1 MGVDILSNKKRESD
15 MKLNYKRT
23 FFIGLAFMSICAFW
37 QLYDYVIQLI
47 LKYTFHFPESLS
59 GVVLAADNVLALFLL
74 PLFGSL
80 SDRVNTRLGR
90 RTPFILAGTAA
101 AAVLMM
107 LIPRAD
113 DTVNLPLFLIAL
125 GLLLVAMSTYRSP
138 AVALMPDLT
147 PKPLRSSANAVI
159 NLMGALGG
167 IFTYL
172 IIMFLLPKIDVNTDT
187 KNGSYTTVFAIIA
200 GFMVLSAIVLVLTI
214 RERKLADA
222 MPKEEEEVPVGTT
235 GAKLS
240 PEVRRSLIFILL
252 SVALW
257 YIAYNALSSAYA
269 RYVLEIWN
277 IDESSGASM
286 MLVATVVATAS
297 YIPVGIISSKLGRK
311 KVILFGV
318 AIMTAAYLAGFFLT
332 SYSPVIYLVMAVI
345 GIGWASINVN
355 SYPMVVEM
363 STGADVGRY
372 TGIYYT
378 FSMAAQIVTPILSGV
393 LIDLFGYRILF
404 PYAVIFSGLA
414 FFTMWQVRHGDSRP
428 EAKKSA
434 LEYLDSDD

>member
-1 MGVDILSNKKRESD
+1 

-23 FFIGLAFMSICAFW
+23 FFIGLAFMSICGFW
-37 QLYDYVIQLI
+37 QLYDYVVPLI

-74 PLFGSL
+74 PFFGSL
-80 SDRVNTRLGR
+80 SDRINTRLGR
-90 RTPFILAGTAA
+90 RTPFILVGTAL
-101 AAVLMM
+101 AAVLM
-107 LIPRAD
+107 LVLPLAD
-113 DTVNLPLFLIAL
+113 SSVNLPLFVVAL
-125 GLLLVAMSTYRSP
+125 GLLLIAMSTYRSP

-159 NLMGALGG
+159 NLMGTVGG
-167 IFTYL
+167 IFALL
-172 IIMFLLPKIDVNTDT
+172 IIKMLPKVNVETGT
-187 KNGSYTTVFAIIA
+187 KDGSYFTVFAIMA
-200 GFMVLSAIVLVLTI
+200 VFMALCALILVLTV

-222 MPKEEEEVPVGTT
+222 MPKEEEEHSGSS
-235 GAKLS
+235 GAKLA
-240 PEVRRSLIFILL
+240 PDVRRSLIFILC

-257 YIAYNALSSAYA
+257 YIAYNALSSAYS

-277 IDESSGASM
+277 VSESSGANM

-318 AIMTAAYLAGFFLT
+318 AIMTAAYLSGFFLT

-363 STGADVGRY
+363 STGSDVGRY

-378 FSMAAQIVTPILSGV
+378 FSMAAQIATPILSGV

-404 PYAVIFSGLA
+404 PYAVLFSALA
-414 FFTMWQVRHGDSRP
+414 FVTMMQVRHGDAKP
-428 EAKKSA
+428 LTKKSA
-434 LEYLDSDD
+434 IEYLDSDD

>member
-1 MGVDILSNKKRESD
+1 

-23 FFIGLAFMSICAFW
+23 FFIGLAFMSICGFW
-37 QLYDYVIQLI
+37 QLYDYVVPLI
-47 LKYTFHFPESLS
+47 LKYTFRFPESLS

-80 SDRVNTRLGR
+80 SDRINTRLGR
-90 RTPFILAGTAA
+90 RTPFILVGTAL
-101 AAVLMM
+101 AAVLM
-107 LIPRAD
+107 LVIPVAD
-113 DTVNLPLFLIAL
+113 DTVNLPLFVVAL
-125 GLLLVAMSTYRSP
+125 GLLLIAMSTYRSP

-159 NLMGALGG
+159 NLMGTVGG
-167 IFTYL
+167 IFALL
-172 IIMFLLPKIDVNTDT
+172 IIKMLPKVNVETGT
-187 KNGSYTTVFAIIA
+187 KDGSYFTVFAIMA
-200 GFMVLSAIVLVLTI
+200 VFMALCALVLVLTV

-222 MPKEEEEVPVGTT
+222 MPKEEEDEQSGST
-235 GAKLS
+235 GAKLA
-240 PEVRRSLIFILL
+240 PDVRRSLIFILC

-257 YIAYNALSSAYA
+257 YIAYNALSSAYS

-277 IDESSGASM
+277 VSESSGANM

-318 AIMTAAYLAGFFLT
+318 AIMTAAYLSGFFLT

-363 STGADVGRY
+363 STGSDVGRY

-378 FSMAAQIVTPILSGV
+378 FSMAAQIATPILSGV

-404 PYAVIFSGLA
+404 PYAVLFSALA
-414 FFTMWQVRHGDSRP
+414 FVTMMQVRHGDAKP
-428 EAKKSA
+428 LAKKSA
-434 LEYLDSDD
+434 IEYLDSDD

>member
-1 MGVDILSNKKRESD
+1 

-37 QLYDYVIQLI
+37 QLYDYVIPLI

-74 PLFGSL
+74 PFFGSL
-80 SDRVNTRLGR
+80 SDRINTRLGR
-90 RTPFILAGTAA
+90 RTPFILVGTAMA
-101 AAVLMM
+101 AILMVV
-107 LIPRAD
+107 IPLAD
-113 DTVNLPLFLIAL
+113 DTVNLPLFVVAL
-125 GLLLVAMSTYRSP
+125 GLLLIAMSTYRSP

-159 NLMGALGG
+159 NLMGTVGG
-167 IFTYL
+167 IFA
-172 IIMFLLPKIDVNTDT
+172 LLVMRMLPALDVETGT
-187 KNGSYTTVFAIIA
+187 KDGSYLTVFIILA
-200 GFMVLSAIVLVLTI
+200 AFMVLSVLILVLTV

-222 MPKEEEEVPVGTT
+222 MPKEEDEDEQPSTT
-235 GAKLS
+235 GAKLA

-257 YIAYNALSSAYA
+257 YIAYNALSSAYS
-269 RYVLEIWN
+269 RYVLEIW
-277 IDESSGASM
+277 DMSESSGANM

-318 AIMTAAYLAGFFLT
+318 AIMSAAYLAGFFLT

-363 STGADVGRY
+363 STGSDVGRY

-378 FSMAAQIVTPILSGV
+378 FSMAAQIFTPILSGI

-404 PYAVIFSGLA
+404 PYAVIFSTLA
-414 FFTMWQVRHGDSRP
+414 LFTMWQVRHGDSRP
-428 EAKKSA
+428 QAKKSA
-434 LEYLDSDD
+434 LEYLDNDD

>member
-1 MGVDILSNKKRESD
+1 

-23 FFIGLAFMSICAFW
+23 FFIGLAFMSICGFW
-37 QLYDYVIQLI
+37 QLYDYVVPLI
-47 LKYTFHFPESLS
+47 LKYTFRFPESLS

-80 SDRVNTRLGR
+80 SDRINTRLGR
-90 RTPFILAGTAA
+90 RTPFILVGTAL
-101 AAVLMM
+101 AAVLM
-107 LIPRAD
+107 LAIPVAD
-113 DTVNLPLFLIAL
+113 DTVNLPLFVIDL
-125 GLLLVAMSTYRSP
+125 GLLLIAMSTYRSP

-159 NLMGALGG
+159 NLMGTVGG
-167 IFTYL
+167 IFAL
-172 IIMFLLPKIDVNTDT
+172 LVIKLLPKVNVETGT
-187 KNGSYTTVFAIIA
+187 KDGSYFTVFAIMA
-200 GFMVLSAIVLVLTI
+200 GFMAISALVLVLTV

-222 MPKEEEEVPVGTT
+222 MPKEDEEENEKNGTA

-240 PEVRRSLIFILL
+240 PEVRRSLIFILI

-257 YIAYNALSSAYA
+257 YIAYNALSSAYSC
-269 RYVLEIWN
+269 YVLEIWN
-277 IDESSGASM
+277 ISESTGANM

-332 SYSPVIYLVMAVI
+332 SYSPVIYAVMAVI

-378 FSMAAQIVTPILSGV
+378 FSMAAQIATPILSGV

-414 FFTMWQVRHGDSRP
+414 LFTMWQVRHGDAKP
-428 EAKKSA
+428 LAKKSA
-434 LEYLDSDD
+434 IEYLDSDD

>member
-1 MGVDILSNKKRESD
+1 

-23 FFIGLAFMSICAFW
+23 FFIGLAFMSICGFW
-37 QLYDYVIQLI
+37 QLYDYVVPLI

-80 SDRVNTRLGR
+80 SDRINTRLGR
-90 RTPFILAGTAA
+90 RTPFILVGTAL
-101 AAVLMM
+101 AAVLM
-107 LIPRAD
+107 LVIPVAD
-113 DTVNLPLFLIAL
+113 DTVNLPLFVVAL
-125 GLLLVAMSTYRSP
+125 GLLLIAMSTYRSP

-159 NLMGALGG
+159 NLMGTVGG
-167 IFTYL
+167 IFALL
-172 IIMFLLPKIDVNTDT
+172 IIKMLPKVNVETGT
-187 KNGSYTTVFAIIA
+187 KDGSYFTVFAIMA
-200 GFMVLSAIVLVLTI
+200 VFMALCALVLVLTI

-222 MPKEEEEVPVGTT
+222 MPKEEEDEQSGSS
-235 GAKLS
+235 GAKLA
-240 PEVRRSLIFILL
+240 PDVRRSLIFILF

-257 YIAYNALSSAYA
+257 YIAYNALSSAYS

-277 IDESSGASM
+277 VSESSGANM

-318 AIMTAAYLAGFFLT
+318 AIMTAAYLSGFFLT

-363 STGADVGRY
+363 STGSDVGRY

-378 FSMAAQIVTPILSGV
+378 FSMAAQIATPILSGV

-404 PYAVIFSGLA
+404 PYAVLFSALA
-414 FFTMWQVRHGDSRP
+414 FVTMMQVRHGDAKP
-428 EAKKSA
+428 LAKKSA
-434 LEYLDSDD
+434 IEYLDSDD

>member
-1 MGVDILSNKKRESD
+1 

-37 QLYDYVIQLI
+37 QLYDYVIPLI

-74 PLFGSL
+74 PFFGSL
-80 SDRVNTRLGR
+80 SDRINTRLGR
-90 RTPFILAGTAA
+90 RTPFILVGTAMA
-101 AAVLMM
+101 AILMVV
-107 LIPRAD
+107 IPLAD
-113 DTVNLPLFLIAL
+113 DTVNLPLFVVAL
-125 GLLLVAMSTYRSP
+125 GLLLIAMSTYRSP

-159 NLMGALGG
+159 NLMGTVGG
-167 IFTYL
+167 IFA
-172 IIMFLLPKIDVNTDT
+172 LLVMRMLPALDVETGT
-187 KNGSYTTVFAIIA
+187 KDGSYLTVFIILA
-200 GFMVLSAIVLVLTI
+200 AFMVLSVLILVLTV

-222 MPKEEEEVPVGTT
+222 MPKEEDEDEQPGTT
-235 GAKLS
+235 GAKLA

-257 YIAYNALSSAYA
+257 YIAYNALSSAYS

-277 IDESSGASM
+277 MSESSGANM

-297 YIPVGIISSKLGRK
+297 YIPVGIISSKMGRK

-318 AIMTAAYLAGFFLT
+318 AIMSAAYLAGFFLT

-363 STGADVGRY
+363 STGSDVGRY

-378 FSMAAQIVTPILSGV
+378 FSMAAQIFTPILSGI

-404 PYAVIFSGLA
+404 PYAVIFSTLA
-414 FFTMWQVRHGDSRP
+414 LFTMWQVRHGDSRP
-428 EAKKSA
+428 QAKKSA
-434 LEYLDSDD
+434 LEYLDNDD

>member
-1 MGVDILSNKKRESD
+1 

-37 QLYDYVIQLI
+37 QLYDYVIPLI

-74 PLFGSL
+74 PFFGSL
-80 SDRVNTRLGR
+80 SDRINTRLGR
-90 RTPFILAGTAA
+90 RTPFILVGTAMA
-101 AAVLMM
+101 AILMVV
-107 LIPRAD
+107 IPLAD
-113 DTVNLPLFLIAL
+113 HTVNLPLFVVAL
-125 GLLLVAMSTYRSP
+125 GLLLIAMSTYRSP

-159 NLMGALGG
+159 NLMGTVGG
-167 IFTYL
+167 IFA
-172 IIMFLLPKIDVNTDT
+172 LLVMRMLPALDVETGT
-187 KNGSYTTVFAIIA
+187 KDGSYLTVFIILA
-200 GFMVLSAIVLVLTI
+200 AFMVLSVLILVLTV

-222 MPKEEEEVPVGTT
+222 MPKEEDEDEQPGTT
-235 GAKLS
+235 GAKLA

-257 YIAYNALSSAYA
+257 YIAYNALSSAYS

-277 IDESSGASM
+277 MSESSGANM

-318 AIMTAAYLAGFFLT
+318 AIMSAAYLTGFFLT

-363 STGADVGRY
+363 STGSDVGRY

-378 FSMAAQIVTPILSGV
+378 FSMAAQIFTPILSGI

-404 PYAVIFSGLA
+404 PYAVIFSTLA
-414 FFTMWQVRHGDSRP
+414 LFTMWQVRHGDSRP
-428 EAKKSA
+428 QAKKSA
-434 LEYLDSDD
+434 LEYLDNDD

>member
-1 MGVDILSNKKRESD
+1 

-37 QLYDYVIQLI
+37 QLYDYVIPLI

-74 PLFGSL
+74 PFFGSL
-80 SDRVNTRLGR
+80 SDRINTRLGR
-90 RTPFILAGTAA
+90 RTPFILVGTAMA
-101 AAVLMM
+101 AILMVV
-107 LIPRAD
+107 IPLAD
-113 DTVNLPLFLIAL
+113 DTVNLPLFVVAL
-125 GLLLVAMSTYRSP
+125 GLLLIAMSTYRSP

-159 NLMGALGG
+159 NLMGTVGG
-167 IFTYL
+167 IFA
-172 IIMFLLPKIDVNTDT
+172 LLVMRMLPALDVETGT
-187 KNGSYTTVFAIIA
+187 KDGSYLTVFIILA
-200 GFMVLSAIVLVLTI
+200 AFMVLSVLILVLTV

-222 MPKEEEEVPVGTT
+222 MPKEEDEDEQPGTT
-235 GAKLS
+235 GAKLA

-257 YIAYNALSSAYA
+257 YIAYNALSSAYS

-277 IDESSGASM
+277 MSESSGANM

-318 AIMTAAYLAGFFLT
+318 AIMSAAYLAGFFLT

-363 STGADVGRY
+363 STGSDVGRY

-378 FSMAAQIVTPILSGV
+378 FSMAAQIFTPILSGI

-404 PYAVIFSGLA
+404 PYAVIFSTLA
-414 FFTMWQVRHGDSRP
+414 LFTMWQVRHGDSRP
-428 EAKKSA
+428 QAKKSA
-434 LEYLDSDD
+434 LEYLDNDD

>member
-1 MGVDILSNKKRESD
+1 

-37 QLYDYVIQLI
+37 QLYDYVIPLI

-74 PLFGSL
+74 PFFGSL
-80 SDRVNTRLGR
+80 SDRINTRLGR
-90 RTPFILAGTAA
+90 RTPFILVGTAMA
-101 AAVLMM
+101 AILMVV
-107 LIPRAD
+107 IPLAD
-113 DTVNLPLFLIAL
+113 ATVNLPLFVVAL
-125 GLLLVAMSTYRSP
+125 GLLLIAMSTYRSP

-159 NLMGALGG
+159 NLMGTVGG
-167 IFTYL
+167 IFA
-172 IIMFLLPKIDVNTDT
+172 LLVMRMLPALDVETGT
-187 KNGSYTTVFAIIA
+187 KDGSYLTVFIILA
-200 GFMVLSAIVLVLTI
+200 AFMVLSVLILVLTV

-222 MPKEEEEVPVGTT
+222 MPKAEDEDEQPGTT
-235 GAKLS
+235 GAKLA

-257 YIAYNALSSAYA
+257 YIAYNALSSAYS
-269 RYVLEIWN
+269 RYVLEIW
-277 IDESSGASM
+277 DMSESSGANM

-318 AIMTAAYLAGFFLT
+318 AIMSAAYLAGFFLT

-363 STGADVGRY
+363 STGSDVGRY

-378 FSMAAQIVTPILSGV
+378 FSMAAQIFTPILSGI

-404 PYAVIFSGLA
+404 PYAVIFSTLA
-414 FFTMWQVRHGDSRP
+414 LFTMWQVRHGDSRP
-428 EAKKSA
+428 QAKKSA
-434 LEYLDSDD
+434 LEYLDNDD

>member
-1 MGVDILSNKKRESD
+1 

-23 FFIGLAFMSICAFW
+23 FFIGLAFMSICVFW
-37 QLYDYVIQLI
+37 QLYDYVVPLI

-80 SDRVNTRLGR
+80 SDRINTRLGR
-90 RTPFILAGTAA
+90 RTPFILVGTAL
-101 AAVLMM
+101 AAVLM
-107 LIPRAD
+107 LVIPVAD
-113 DTVNLPLFLIAL
+113 DTVNLPLFVVAL
-125 GLLLVAMSTYRSP
+125 GLLLIAMSTYRSP

-159 NLMGALGG
+159 NLMGTVGG
-167 IFTYL
+167 IFALL
-172 IIMFLLPKIDVNTDT
+172 IIKMLPKVNVETGT
-187 KNGSYTTVFAIIA
+187 KDGSYFTVFAIMA
-200 GFMVLSAIVLVLTI
+200 VFMALCALILVLTV

-222 MPKEEEEVPVGTT
+222 MPKEEEDEQSGSS
-235 GAKLS
+235 GAKLA
-240 PEVRRSLIFILL
+240 PDVRRSLIFILC

-257 YIAYNALSSAYA
+257 YIAYNALSSAYS

-277 IDESSGASM
+277 VSESSGANM

-318 AIMTAAYLAGFFLT
+318 AIMTAAYLSGFFLT

-363 STGADVGRY
+363 STGSDVGRY

-378 FSMAAQIVTPILSGV
+378 FSMAAQIATPILSGV

-404 PYAVIFSGLA
+404 PYAVLFSALA
-414 FFTMWQVRHGDSRP
+414 FVTMMQVRHGDAKP
-428 EAKKSA
+428 LAKKSA
-434 LEYLDSDD
+434 IEYLDSDD

>member
-1 MGVDILSNKKRESD
+1 

-37 QLYDYVIQLI
+37 QLYDYVIPLI

-74 PLFGSL
+74 PFFGSL
-80 SDRVNTRLGR
+80 SDRINTRLGR
-90 RTPFILAGTAA
+90 RTPFILVGTAMA
-101 AAVLMM
+101 AILMVV
-107 LIPRAD
+107 IPLAD
-113 DTVNLPLFLIAL
+113 DTVNLPLFVVAL
-125 GLLLVAMSTYRSP
+125 GLLLIAMSTYRSP

-159 NLMGALGG
+159 NLMGTVGG
-167 IFTYL
+167 IFA
-172 IIMFLLPKIDVNTDT
+172 LLVMRMLPALDVETGT
-187 KNGSYTTVFAIIA
+187 KDGSYLTVFIILA
-200 GFMVLSAIVLVLTI
+200 AFMVLSVLILVLTV

-222 MPKEEEEVPVGTT
+222 MPKEEDEDEQPGTT
-235 GAKLS
+235 GAKLA

-257 YIAYNALSSAYA
+257 YIAYNALSSAYS
-269 RYVLEIWN
+269 RYVLEIW
-277 IDESSGASM
+277 DMSESSGANM

-318 AIMTAAYLAGFFLT
+318 AIMSAAYLAGFFLT

-363 STGADVGRY
+363 STGSDVGRY

-378 FSMAAQIVTPILSGV
+378 FSMAAQIFTPILSGI

-404 PYAVIFSGLA
+404 PYAVIFSTLA
-414 FFTMWQVRHGDSRP
+414 LFTMWQVRHGDSRP
-428 EAKKSA
+428 QAKKSA
-434 LEYLDSDD
+434 LEYLDNDD

>member
-1 MGVDILSNKKRESD
+1 

-23 FFIGLAFMSICAFW
+23 FFIGLAFMSICGFW
-37 QLYDYVIQLI
+37 QLYDYVVPLI

-80 SDRVNTRLGR
+80 SDRINTRLGR
-90 RTPFILAGTAA
+90 RTPFILVGTAL
-101 AAVLMM
+101 AAVLM
-107 LIPRAD
+107 LVIPVAD
-113 DTVNLPLFLIAL
+113 DTVNLPLFVVAL
-125 GLLLVAMSTYRSP
+125 GLLLIAMSTYRSP

-159 NLMGALGG
+159 NLMGTVGG
-167 IFTYL
+167 IFALL
-172 IIMFLLPKIDVNTDT
+172 IIKMLPKVNVETGT
-187 KNGSYTTVFAIIA
+187 KDGSYFTVFAIMA
-200 GFMVLSAIVLVLTI
+200 VFMALCALILVLTV

-222 MPKEEEEVPVGTT
+222 MPKEEEEEHSGSTGT
-235 GAKLS
+235 KLA
-240 PEVRRSLIFILL
+240 PDVRRSLIFILC

-257 YIAYNALSSAYA
+257 YIAYNALSSAYS

-277 IDESSGASM
+277 VSESSGANM

-318 AIMTAAYLAGFFLT
+318 AIMTAAYLSGFFLT

-363 STGADVGRY
+363 STGSDVGRY

-378 FSMAAQIVTPILSGV
+378 FSMAAQIATPILSGV

-404 PYAVIFSGLA
+404 PYAVLFSALA
-414 FFTMWQVRHGDSRP
+414 FVTMMQVRHGDAKP
-428 EAKKSA
+428 LAKKSA
-434 LEYLDSDD
+434 IEYLDSDD

>member
-1 MGVDILSNKKRESD
+1 V
-15 MKLNYKRT
+15 
-23 FFIGLAFMSICAFW
+23 
-37 QLYDYVIQLI
+37 
-47 LKYTFHFPESLS
+47 
-59 GVVLAADNVLALFLL
+59 
-74 PLFGSL
+74 
-80 SDRVNTRLGR
+80 
-90 RTPFILAGTAA
+90 GTAL
-101 AAVLMM
+101 AAVLM
-107 LIPRAD
+107 LVIPVAD
-113 DTVNLPLFLIAL
+113 DTVNLPLFVIAL
-125 GLLLVAMSTYRSP
+125 GLLLIAMSTYRSP

-159 NLMGALGG
+159 NLMGTVGG
-167 IFTYL
+167 IFAL
-172 IIMFLLPKIDVNTDT
+172 LVIKLLPKVNVETGT
-187 KNGSYTTVFAIIA
+187 KDGSYFTVFAIMA
-200 GFMVLSAIVLVLTI
+200 AFMAVSALVLVLTV

-222 MPKEEEEVPVGTT
+222 MPKEDEDENEKNGTA
-235 GAKLS
+235 GAKLA
-240 PEVRRSLIFILL
+240 PEVRRSLIFILI

-257 YIAYNALSSAYA
+257 YIAYNALSSAYS

-277 IDESSGASM
+277 ISESTGANM

-332 SYSPVIYLVMAVI
+332 SYSPVIYAVMAVI

-378 FSMAAQIVTPILSGV
+378 FSMAAQIATPILSGV

-414 FFTMWQVRHGDSRP
+414 LFTMWQVHHGDAKP
-428 EAKKSA
+428 LAKKSA
-434 LEYLDSDD
+434 IEYLDSDD

>member
-1 MGVDILSNKKRESD
+1 

-23 FFIGLAFMSICAFW
+23 FFIGLAFMSICGFW
-37 QLYDYVIQLI
+37 QLYDYVVPLI
-47 LKYTFHFPESLS
+47 LKYTFRFPESLS

-80 SDRVNTRLGR
+80 SDRINTRLGR
-90 RTPFILAGTAA
+90 RTPFILVGTAL
-101 AAVLMM
+101 AAVLM
-107 LIPRAD
+107 LVIPVAD
-113 DTVNLPLFLIAL
+113 DTVNLPLFVVAL
-125 GLLLVAMSTYRSP
+125 GLLLIAMSTYRSP

-159 NLMGALGG
+159 NLMGTVGG
-167 IFTYL
+167 IFALL
-172 IIMFLLPKIDVNTDT
+172 IIKMLPKVNVETGT
-187 KNGSYTTVFAIIA
+187 KDGSYFTVFAIMA
-200 GFMVLSAIVLVLTI
+200 VFMALCALILVLTV

-222 MPKEEEEVPVGTT
+222 MPKEEEEEHSGST
-235 GAKLS
+235 GAKLA
-240 PEVRRSLIFILL
+240 PDVRRSLIFILC

-257 YIAYNALSSAYA
+257 YIAYNALSSAYS

-277 IDESSGASM
+277 VSESSGANM

-318 AIMTAAYLAGFFLT
+318 AIMTAAYLSGFFLT

-363 STGADVGRY
+363 STGSDVGRY

-378 FSMAAQIVTPILSGV
+378 FSMAAQIATPILSGV

-404 PYAVIFSGLA
+404 PYAVLFSALA
-414 FFTMWQVRHGDSRP
+414 FVTMMQVRHGDAKP
-428 EAKKSA
+428 LAKKSA
-434 LEYLDSDD
+434 IEYLDSDD

>member
-1 MGVDILSNKKRESD
+1 V
-15 MKLNYKRT
+15 
-23 FFIGLAFMSICAFW
+23 
-37 QLYDYVIQLI
+37 
-47 LKYTFHFPESLS
+47 
-59 GVVLAADNVLALFLL
+59 
-74 PLFGSL
+74 
-80 SDRVNTRLGR
+80 
-90 RTPFILAGTAA
+90 GTAL
-101 AAVLMM
+101 AAVLM
-107 LIPRAD
+107 LVIPVAD
-113 DTVNLPLFLIAL
+113 DTVNLPLFVVAL
-125 GLLLVAMSTYRSP
+125 GLLLIAMSTYRSP

-159 NLMGALGG
+159 NLMGTVGG
-167 IFTYL
+167 IFALL
-172 IIMFLLPKIDVNTDT
+172 IIKMLPKVNVETGT
-187 KNGSYTTVFAIIA
+187 KDGSYFTVFAIMA
-200 GFMVLSAIVLVLTI
+200 VFMALCALILVLTV

-222 MPKEEEEVPVGTT
+222 MPKEEEDEHSGST
-235 GAKLS
+235 GAKLA
-240 PEVRRSLIFILL
+240 PDVRRSLIFILC

-257 YIAYNALSSAYA
+257 YIAYNALSSAYS

-277 IDESSGASM
+277 VSESSGANM

-318 AIMTAAYLAGFFLT
+318 AIMTAAYLSGFFLT

-363 STGADVGRY
+363 STGSDVGRY

-378 FSMAAQIVTPILSGV
+378 FSMAAQIATPILSGV

-404 PYAVIFSGLA
+404 PYAVLFSALA
-414 FFTMWQVRHGDSRP
+414 FVTMMQVRHGDAKP
-428 EAKKSA
+428 LTKKSA
-434 LEYLDSDD
+434 IEYLDSDD

>member
-1 MGVDILSNKKRESD
+1 MTLFEMIFTPDFFFSILRITAPILFATLGAVVAEKAGVTN
-15 MKLNYKRT
+15 
-23 FFIGLAFMSICAFW
+23 IGLDGIMMVSA
-37 QLYDYVIQLI
+37 
-47 LKYTFHFPESLS
+47 
-59 GVVLAADNVLALFLL
+59 
-74 PLFGSL
+74 LFGSL
-80 SDRVNTRLGR
+80 SDRINTRLGR
-90 RTPFILAGTAA
+90 RTPFILVGTAL
-101 AAVLMM
+101 AAVLM
-107 LIPRAD
+107 LVLPLAD
-113 DTVNLPLFLIAL
+113 AAVNLPLFVAAL
-125 GLLLVAMSTYRSP
+125 GLLLIAMSTYRSP

-159 NLMGALGG
+159 NLMGTVGG
-167 IFTYL
+167 IFALL
-172 IIMFLLPKIDVNTDT
+172 IIKLLPEVNVETGKKD
-187 KNGSYTTVFAIIA
+187 GSYFTVFAIMA
-200 GFMVLSAIVLVLTI
+200 AFMALCALVLVLTI
-214 RERKLADA
+214 RERKLSDA
-222 MPKEEEEVPVGTT
+222 MPKEEEEEQGGHA
-235 GAKLS
+235 GAKLA
-240 PEVRRSLIFILL
+240 PEVRRSLIFILF

-257 YIAYNALSSAYA
+257 YIAYNALSSAYS

-277 IDESSGASM
+277 ISESSGASM

-318 AIMTAAYLAGFFLT
+318 AIMTAAYLSGFFLT
-332 SYSPVIYLVMAVI
+332 TYSPVIYAVMAVI

-404 PYAVIFSGLA
+404 PYAVIFSALA
-414 FFTMWQVRHGDSRP
+414 FFTMLQVHHGDSRP
-428 EAKKSA
+428 TAKASA

>member
-1 MGVDILSNKKRESD
+1 

-23 FFIGLAFMSICAFW
+23 FFIGLAFMSICGFW
-37 QLYDYVIQLI
+37 QLYDYVVPLI

-80 SDRVNTRLGR
+80 SDRINTRLGR
-90 RTPFILAGTAA
+90 RTPFILVGTAL
-101 AAVLMM
+101 AAVLM
-107 LIPRAD
+107 LVIPVAD
-113 DTVNLPLFLIAL
+113 DTVNLPLFVVAL
-125 GLLLVAMSTYRSP
+125 GLLLIAMSTYRSP

-159 NLMGALGG
+159 NLMGTVGG
-167 IFTYL
+167 IFALL
-172 IIMFLLPKIDVNTDT
+172 IIKMLPKVNVETGT
-187 KNGSYTTVFAIIA
+187 KDGSYFTVFAIMA
-200 GFMVLSAIVLVLTI
+200 VFMALCALILVLTV

-222 MPKEEEEVPVGTT
+222 MPKEEEEEHSGST
-235 GAKLS
+235 GAKMA
-240 PEVRRSLIFILL
+240 PDVRRSLIFILC

-257 YIAYNALSSAYA
+257 YIAYNALSSAYS

-277 IDESSGASM
+277 VSESSGANM

-318 AIMTAAYLAGFFLT
+318 AIMTAAYLSGFFLT

-363 STGADVGRY
+363 STGSDVGRY

-378 FSMAAQIVTPILSGV
+378 FSMAAQIATPILS
-393 LIDLFGYRILF
+393 
-404 PYAVIFSGLA
+404 
-414 FFTMWQVRHGDSRP
+414 
-428 EAKKSA
+428 
-434 LEYLDSDD
+434 

>member
-1 MGVDILSNKKRESD
+1 

-23 FFIGLAFMSICAFW
+23 FFIGLAFMSICGFW
-37 QLYDYVIQLI
+37 QLYDYVVPLI

-80 SDRVNTRLGR
+80 SDRINTRLGR
-90 RTPFILAGTAA
+90 RTPFILVGTAL
-101 AAVLMM
+101 AAVLM
-107 LIPRAD
+107 LVLPLAD
-113 DTVNLPLFLIAL
+113 SAVNLPLFVVAL
-125 GLLLVAMSTYRSP
+125 GLLLIAMSTYRSP

-159 NLMGALGG
+159 NLMGTVGG
-167 IFTYL
+167 IFALL
-172 IIMFLLPKIDVNTDT
+172 IIKMLPKVNVETGT
-187 KNGSYTTVFAIIA
+187 KDGSYFTV
-200 GFMVLSAIVLVLTI
+200 SAIMAVFMALCALVPVLTA

-222 MPKEEEEVPVGTT
+222 MPKEEEDEQSGSTGT
-235 GAKLS
+235 KLA
-240 PEVRRSLIFILL
+240 PDVRRSLIFILC

-257 YIAYNALSSAYA
+257 YIAYNALSSAYS

-277 IDESSGASM
+277 VSESSGANM

-318 AIMTAAYLAGFFLT
+318 AIMTAAYLSGFFLT

-345 GIGWASINVN
+345 GIGSN
-355 SYPMVVEM
+355 SVRMLVANAENGGFERLRRDREG
-363 STGADVGRY
+363 TRLFAGLD
-372 TGIYYT
+372 
-378 FSMAAQIVTPILSGV
+378 AQK
-393 LIDLFGYRILF
+393 RLF
-404 PYAVIFSGLA
+404 PHWEKSKQMLYVITF
-414 FFTMWQVRHGDSRP
+414 
-428 EAKKSA
+428 
-434 LEYLDSDD
+434 

>member
-1 MGVDILSNKKRESD
+1 

-23 FFIGLAFMSICAFW
+23 FFIGLAFMSICGFW
-37 QLYDYVIQLI
+37 QLYDYVVPLI

-74 PLFGSL
+74 PFFGSL
-80 SDRVNTRLGR
+80 SDRINTRLGR
-90 RTPFILAGTAA
+90 RTPFILVGTAL
-101 AAVLMM
+101 AAVLM
-107 LIPRAD
+107 LVLPLAD
-113 DTVNLPLFLIAL
+113 SSVNLPLFVVAL
-125 GLLLVAMSTYRSP
+125 GLLLIAMSTYRSP

-159 NLMGALGG
+159 NLMGTVGG
-167 IFTYL
+167 IFALL
-172 IIMFLLPKIDVNTDT
+172 IIKMLPKVNVETGT
-187 KNGSYTTVFAIIA
+187 KDGSYFTVFAIMA
-200 GFMVLSAIVLVLTI
+200 VFMALCALILVLTV

-222 MPKEEEEVPVGTT
+222 MPKEEEEEHSGSTGT
-235 GAKLS
+235 KLA
-240 PEVRRSLIFILL
+240 PDVRRSLIFILC

-257 YIAYNALSSAYA
+257 YIAYNALSSAYS

-277 IDESSGASM
+277 VSESSGANM

-318 AIMTAAYLAGFFLT
+318 AIMTAAYLSGFFLT

-363 STGADVGRY
+363 STGSDVGRY

-378 FSMAAQIVTPILSGV
+378 FSMAAQIATPILSGV

-404 PYAVIFSGLA
+404 PYAVLFSALA
-414 FFTMWQVRHGDSRP
+414 FVTMMQVRHGDAKP
-428 EAKKSA
+428 LAKKSA
-434 LEYLDSDD
+434 IEYLDSDD

>member
-1 MGVDILSNKKRESD
+1 

-37 QLYDYVIQLI
+37 QLYDYVIPLI

-74 PLFGSL
+74 PFFGSL
-80 SDRVNTRLGR
+80 SDRINTRLGR
-90 RTPFILAGTAA
+90 RTPFILVGTAMA
-101 AAVLMM
+101 AILMVV
-107 LIPRAD
+107 IPLAD
-113 DTVNLPLFLIAL
+113 ATVNLPLFVVAL
-125 GLLLVAMSTYRSP
+125 GLLLIAMSTYRSP

-159 NLMGALGG
+159 NLMGTVGG
-167 IFTYL
+167 IFA
-172 IIMFLLPKIDVNTDT
+172 LLVMRMLPALDVETGT
-187 KNGSYTTVFAIIA
+187 KDGSYLTVFIILA
-200 GFMVLSAIVLVLTI
+200 AFMVLSVLILVLTV
-214 RERKLADA
+214 RERKLSDA
-222 MPKEEEEVPVGTT
+222 MPKEEDEDEQPSTT
-235 GAKLS
+235 GAKLA

-257 YIAYNALSSAYA
+257 YIAYNALSSAYS
-269 RYVLEIWN
+269 RYVLEIW
-277 IDESSGASM
+277 DMSESSGANM

-318 AIMTAAYLAGFFLT
+318 AIMSAAYLAGFFLT

-363 STGADVGRY
+363 STGSDVGRY

-378 FSMAAQIVTPILSGV
+378 FSMAAQIFTPILSGI

-404 PYAVIFSGLA
+404 PYAVIFSTLA
-414 FFTMWQVRHGDSRP
+414 LFTMWQVRHGDSRP
-428 EAKKSA
+428 QAKKSA
-434 LEYLDSDD
+434 LEYLDNDD

>member
-1 MGVDILSNKKRESD
+1 

-23 FFIGLAFMSICAFW
+23 FFIGLAFMSICGFW
-37 QLYDYVIQLI
+37 QLYDYVVPLI

-74 PLFGSL
+74 PFFGSL
-80 SDRVNTRLGR
+80 SDRINTRLGR
-90 RTPFILAGTAA
+90 RTPFILVGTAL
-101 AAVLMM
+101 AAVLM
-107 LIPRAD
+107 LVLPLAD
-113 DTVNLPLFLIAL
+113 SSVNLPLFVVAL
-125 GLLLVAMSTYRSP
+125 GLLLIAMSTYRSP

-159 NLMGALGG
+159 NLMGTVGG
-167 IFTYL
+167 IFALL
-172 IIMFLLPKIDVNTDT
+172 IIKMLPKVNVETGT
-187 KNGSYTTVFAIIA
+187 KDGSYFTVFAIMA
-200 GFMVLSAIVLVLTI
+200 VFMALCALILVLTV

-222 MPKEEEEVPVGTT
+222 MPKEEEEEHSGST

-240 PEVRRSLIFILL
+240 PDVRRSLIFILC

-257 YIAYNALSSAYA
+257 YIAYNALSSAYS

-277 IDESSGASM
+277 VSESSGANM

-318 AIMTAAYLAGFFLT
+318 AIMTAAYLSGFFLT

-363 STGADVGRY
+363 STGSDVGRY

-378 FSMAAQIVTPILSGV
+378 FSMAAQIATPILSGV

-404 PYAVIFSGLA
+404 PYAVLFSALA
-414 FFTMWQVRHGDSRP
+414 FVTMMQVRHGDAKP
-428 EAKKSA
+428 LAKKSA
-434 LEYLDSDD
+434 IEYLDSDD

>member
-1 MGVDILSNKKRESD
+1 

-23 FFIGLAFMSICAFW
+23 FFIGLAFMSICGFW
-37 QLYDYVIQLI
+37 QLYDYVIPLI

-74 PLFGSL
+74 PFFGSL
-80 SDRVNTRLGR
+80 SDRINTRLGR
-90 RTPFILAGTAA
+90 RTPFILVGTAMA
-101 AAVLMM
+101 AILMVV
-107 LIPRAD
+107 IPLAD
-113 DTVNLPLFLIAL
+113 DTVNLPLFVVAL
-125 GLLLVAMSTYRSP
+125 GLLLIAMSTYRSP

-159 NLMGALGG
+159 NLMGTVGG
-167 IFTYL
+167 IFA
-172 IIMFLLPKIDVNTDT
+172 LLVMRMLPELDLETGT
-187 KNGSYTTVFAIIA
+187 KDGSYLTVFVILAA
-200 GFMVLSAIVLVLTI
+200 FMVLSVLILVLTV
-214 RERKLADA
+214 RERKLSDA
-222 MPKEEEEVPVGTT
+222 MPKEEDEDEQPGIT
-235 GAKLS
+235 GAKLA

-257 YIAYNALSSAYA
+257 YIAYNALSSAYS

-277 IDESSGASM
+277 MSESSGANM

-318 AIMTAAYLAGFFLT
+318 AIMSAAYLSGFFLT

-363 STGADVGRY
+363 STGSDVGRY

-378 FSMAAQIVTPILSGV
+378 FSMAAQIFTPILSGI

-404 PYAVIFSGLA
+404 PYAVIFSTLA
-414 FFTMWQVRHGDSRP
+414 LFTMWQVRHGDSRP
-428 EAKKSA
+428 QAKKSA
-434 LEYLDSDD
+434 IEYLDSDD

>member
-1 MGVDILSNKKRESD
+1 

-23 FFIGLAFMSICAFW
+23 FFIGLAFMSICGFW
-37 QLYDYVIQLI
+37 QLYDYVVPLI

-74 PLFGSL
+74 PFFGSL
-80 SDRVNTRLGR
+80 SDRINTRLGR
-90 RTPFILAGTAA
+90 RTPFILVGTAL
-101 AAVLMM
+101 AAVLM
-107 LIPRAD
+107 LVLPLAD
-113 DTVNLPLFLIAL
+113 SSVNLPLFVVAL
-125 GLLLVAMSTYRSP
+125 GLLLIAMSTYRSP

-159 NLMGALGG
+159 NLMGTVGG
-167 IFTYL
+167 IFALL
-172 IIMFLLPKIDVNTDT
+172 IIKMLPKVNVETGT
-187 KNGSYTTVFAIIA
+187 KDGSYFTVFAIMA
-200 GFMVLSAIVLVLTI
+200 VFMALCALVLVLTV
-214 RERKLADA
+214 REKKLADA
-222 MPKEEEEVPVGTT
+222 MPKEEEEEHSGSS
-235 GAKLS
+235 GAKLA
-240 PEVRRSLIFILL
+240 PDVRRSLIFILC

-257 YIAYNALSSAYA
+257 YIAYNALSSAYS

-277 IDESSGASM
+277 VSESSGANM

-318 AIMTAAYLAGFFLT
+318 AIMTAAYLSGFFLT

-363 STGADVGRY
+363 STGSDVGRY

-378 FSMAAQIVTPILSGV
+378 FSMAAQIATPILSGV

-404 PYAVIFSGLA
+404 PYAVLFSALA
-414 FFTMWQVRHGDSRP
+414 FVTMMQVRHGDAKP
-428 EAKKSA
+428 LAKKSA
-434 LEYLDSDD
+434 IEYLDSDD

>member
-1 MGVDILSNKKRESD
+1 

-23 FFIGLAFMSICAFW
+23 FFIGLAFMSICGFW
-37 QLYDYVIQLI
+37 QLYDYVVPLI

-80 SDRVNTRLGR
+80 SDRINTRLGR
-90 RTPFILAGTAA
+90 RTPFILVGTAL
-101 AAVLMM
+101 AAVLM
-107 LIPRAD
+107 LVLPLAD
-113 DTVNLPLFLIAL
+113 SSINLPLFVVAL
-125 GLLLVAMSTYRSP
+125 GLLLIAMSTYRSP

-159 NLMGALGG
+159 NLMGTVGG
-167 IFTYL
+167 IFALL
-172 IIMFLLPKIDVNTDT
+172 IIKMLPKVNVETGT
-187 KNGSYTTVFAIIA
+187 KDGSYFTVFAIMA
-200 GFMVLSAIVLVLTI
+200 VFMALCALVLVLTV

-222 MPKEEEEVPVGTT
+222 MPKEEEEEHSGST
-235 GAKLS
+235 GAKLA
-240 PEVRRSLIFILL
+240 PDVRRSLIFILC

-257 YIAYNALSSAYA
+257 YIAYNALSSAYS

-277 IDESSGASM
+277 VSESSGANM

-318 AIMTAAYLAGFFLT
+318 AIMTAAYLSGFFLT

-363 STGADVGRY
+363 STGSDVGRY

-378 FSMAAQIVTPILSGV
+378 FSMAAQIATPILSGV

-404 PYAVIFSGLA
+404 PYAVLFSALA
-414 FFTMWQVRHGDSRP
+414 FVTMMQVRHGDAKP
-428 EAKKSA
+428 LAKKSA
-434 LEYLDSDD
+434 IEYLDSDD

>member
-1 MGVDILSNKKRESD
+1 

-23 FFIGLAFMSICAFW
+23 FFIGLAFMSICGFW
-37 QLYDYVIQLI
+37 QLYDYVVPLI

-74 PLFGSL
+74 PFFGSL
-80 SDRVNTRLGR
+80 SDRINTRLGR
-90 RTPFILAGTAA
+90 RTPFILVGTAL
-101 AAVLMM
+101 AAVLM
-107 LIPRAD
+107 LVIPVAD
-113 DTVNLPLFLIAL
+113 DTVNLPLFVVAL
-125 GLLLVAMSTYRSP
+125 GLLLIAMSTYRSP

-159 NLMGALGG
+159 NLMGTVGG
-167 IFTYL
+167 IFALL
-172 IIMFLLPKIDVNTDT
+172 IIKMLPKVNVETGT
-187 KNGSYTTVFAIIA
+187 KDGSYFTVFAIMA
-200 GFMVLSAIVLVLTI
+200 VFMALCALILVLTV

-222 MPKEEEEVPVGTT
+222 MPKEEEEEHSGSTGT
-235 GAKLS
+235 KLA
-240 PEVRRSLIFILL
+240 PDVRRSLIFILC

-257 YIAYNALSSAYA
+257 YIAYTALSSAYS

-277 IDESSGASM
+277 VSESSGANM

-318 AIMTAAYLAGFFLT
+318 AIMTAAYLSGFFLT

-363 STGADVGRY
+363 STGSDVGRY

-378 FSMAAQIVTPILSGV
+378 FSMAAQIATPILSGV
-393 LIDLFGYRILF
+393 LIDLFGSRILF
-404 PYAVIFSGLA
+404 PYAVLFSALA
-414 FFTMWQVRHGDSRP
+414 FVTMMQVRHGDAKP
-428 EAKKSA
+428 LAKKSA
-434 LEYLDSDD
+434 IEYLDSDD

>member
-1 MGVDILSNKKRESD
+1 

-23 FFIGLAFMSICAFW
+23 FFIGLAFMSICGFW
-37 QLYDYVIQLI
+37 QLYDYVIPLI

-74 PLFGSL
+74 PFFGSL
-80 SDRVNTRLGR
+80 SDRINTRLGR
-90 RTPFILAGTAA
+90 RTPFILVGTAMA
-101 AAVLMM
+101 AILMVV
-107 LIPRAD
+107 IPLAD
-113 DTVNLPLFLIAL
+113 DTVNLPLFVVAL
-125 GLLLVAMSTYRSP
+125 GLLLIAMSTYRSP

-159 NLMGALGG
+159 NLMGTVGG
-167 IFTYL
+167 IFA
-172 IIMFLLPKIDVNTDT
+172 LLVMRMLPELDLETGT
-187 KNGSYTTVFAIIA
+187 KDGSYLTVFVILAA
-200 GFMVLSAIVLVLTI
+200 FMVLSVLILVLTV
-214 RERKLADA
+214 RERKLSDA
-222 MPKEEEEVPVGTT
+222 MPKEEDEDEHPGTT
-235 GAKLS
+235 GAKLA

-257 YIAYNALSSAYA
+257 YIAYNALSSAYS

-277 IDESSGASM
+277 MSESSGANM

-318 AIMTAAYLAGFFLT
+318 AIMSAAYLSGFFLT

-363 STGADVGRY
+363 STGSDVGRY

-378 FSMAAQIVTPILSGV
+378 FSMAAQIFTPILSGI

-404 PYAVIFSGLA
+404 PYAVLFSTLA
-414 FFTMWQVRHGDSRP
+414 LFTMWQVRHGDSRP
-428 EAKKSA
+428 QAKKSA